1 MHPEIRQDNPGTC
14 PKCGMALEPLMPSL
28 EDDNPE
34 LDDFSR
40 RFWWTLPFTVIV
52 TVLAMFGPQLG
63 WFEMATQTWIELV
76 LSLPVVL
83 WAGQPF
89 FVRGWQSVVNRS
101 PNMWTLIGLGT
112 GAAFVY
118 SSLATVAPG
127 IFPETFMSM
136 GRVAV
141 YFEAAV
147 VIISLTLFG
156 QVLELRAR
164 SQTSAAV
171 RSLLGL
177 APKTA
182 RRINAD
188 GTEEDVP
195 LTHVHEGD
203 RLRVRPGE
211 KVPVDGIVEEGAS

>member
-83 WAGQPF
+83 
-89 FVRGWQSVVNRS
+89 
-101 PNMWTLIGLGT
+101 
-112 GAAFVY
+112 
-118 SSLATVAPG
+118 
-127 IFPETFMSM
+127 
-136 GRVAV
+136 
-141 YFEAAV
+141 
-147 VIISLTLFG
+147 
-156 QVLELRAR
+156 
-164 SQTSAAV
+164 
-171 RSLLGL
+171 
-177 APKTA
+177 
-182 RRINAD
+182 
-188 GTEEDVP
+188 
-195 LTHVHEGD
+195 
-203 RLRVRPGE
+203 
-211 KVPVDGIVEEGAS
+211 